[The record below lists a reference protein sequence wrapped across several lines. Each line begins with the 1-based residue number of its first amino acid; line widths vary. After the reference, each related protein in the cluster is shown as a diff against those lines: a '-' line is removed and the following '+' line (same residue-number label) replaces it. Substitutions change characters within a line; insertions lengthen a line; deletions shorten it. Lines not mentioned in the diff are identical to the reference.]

1 MSLVKMESMSSFQCS
16 IYKALKEKRSEIAT
30 KINNSTQDSIY

>member
-16 IYKALKEKRSEIAT
+16 IYKALKKKEVKSQQKLITA
-30 KINNSTQDSIY
+30 QDSIY